1 MAQPTNTFD
10 TYDSVGERED
20 LSDVI
25 YSISP
30 TDTPFISSAAK
41 TKATAVLHEWQT
53 DALAAAA
60 TNNAVIEGDEAT
72 LDAVSATT
80 RLSNSSQIMDK
91 TVVITGTQESVDKAG
106 RASEL
111 AYQIAKKAKELKRDM
126 EATITGNQ
134 AEVAGNSTTARKFG
148 SLGAWIETNDDLGA
162 SGSSGGAGNTARTD
176 GTQRAFTEASLKSVI
191 KSVWN
196 EGGDPSMIMVGPFN
210 KQKLSGF
217 TGNSTRFDAGADAT
231 LYTSVDV
238 YASDFGQLQ
247 VVPNRFSRD
256 RDAYVLDMNYFAIAF
271 LRDFSMHEL
280 AKTGD
285 SEKRQLLV
293 ELKISP
299 GRSLPTSNFAAPS
312 LVRGLNLKLKRSPL

>member
-30 TDTPFISSAAK
+30 TDTPFLSSAAK
-41 TKATAVLHEWQT
+41 TQATAVVHEWQT

-72 LDAVSATT
+72 LDASTATV

-106 RASEL
+106 RASEI

-126 EATITGNQ
+126 EATITGNI
-134 AEVAGNSTTARKFG
+134 AEVAGNATTARKMG
-148 SLGAWIETNDDLGA
+148 TLGAWVITNDDKAADGTTG
-162 SGSSGGAGNTARTD
+162 SGLGNTKRTD

-196 EGGDPSMIMVGPFN
+196 AGGDPSMIMCGPFN

-256 RDAYVLDMNYFAIAF
+256 RDAYVLDMEYFGIAF

-293 ELKISP
+293 EATLESRNEAAS
-299 GRSLPTSNFAAPS
+299 GLVADLTTS
-312 LVRGLNLKLKRSPL
+312 

>member
-30 TDTPFISSAAK
+30 TDTPFLSSAAK

-53 DALAAAA
+53 DALAAAV

-72 LDAVSATT
+72 LDASVATT

-106 RASEL
+106 RASEI

-126 EATITGNQ
+126 ESTLTSNN
-134 AEVAGNSTTARKFG
+134 AEVTGGSGTARQ
-148 SLGAWIETNDDLGA
+148 LGALGSWVVTNDDLASDGA
-162 SGSSGGAGNTARTD
+162 SGAGAGNAAHTN
-176 GTQRAFTEASLKSVI
+176 GTQRAFTESQLKSVI

-196 EGGDPSMIMVGPFN
+196 AGGDPSMIMVGPFN

-256 RDAYVLDMNYFAIAF
+256 RDAYVLDMDYWGVAF

-293 ELKISP
+293 EATLESRNE
-299 GRSLPTSNFAAPS
+299 GASGLVADLTTS
-312 LVRGLNLKLKRSPL
+312 

>member
-1 MAQPTNTFD
+1 
-10 TYDSVGERED
+10 
-20 LSDVI
+20 
-25 YSISP
+25 
-30 TDTPFISSAAK
+30 
-41 TKATAVLHEWQT
+41 
-53 DALAAAA
+53 
-60 TNNAVIEGDEAT
+60 
-72 LDAVSATT
+72 
-80 RLSNSSQIMDK
+80 MDK

-126 EATITGNQ
+126 EATVTGNI
-134 AEVAGNSTTARKFG
+134 AEETGGSSTARKMGTLG
-148 SLGAWIETNDDLGA
+148 SWIATNDVFGASGA
-162 SGSSGGAGNTARTD
+162 SGSAGNTARTD

-293 ELKISP
+293 EATLESRNEKAS
-299 GRSLPTSNFAAPS
+299 GLVADLTTS
-312 LVRGLNLKLKRSPL
+312 

>member
-1 MAQPTNTFD
+1 MAQPSNTFD

-25 YSISP
+25 YNIAP
-30 TDTPFISSAAK
+30 TDTPFLSSAAK

-53 DALAAAA
+53 DSLASSS
-60 TNNAVIEGDEAT
+60 TSNAVIEGDEAT
-72 LDAVSATT
+72 ADSMTATT
-80 RLSNSSQIMDK
+80 RLSNSCQIMDK
-91 TVVITGTQESVDKAG
+91 VITISGTQEAVDKAG

-111 AYQIAKKAKELKRDM
+111 AYQIAKAAKELKRDM
-126 EATITGNQ
+126 EATLTGNQ
-134 AEVAGNSTTARKFG
+134 AEVAGNASTARKFG
-148 SLGAWIETNDDLGA
+148 SLGSWVATNDVMSA
-162 SGSSGGAGNTARTD
+162 AGSPASGGAGNTARTD
-176 GTQRAFTEASLKSVI
+176 GTQRVFTEAQLKSVI

-196 EGGDPSMIMVGPFN
+196 AGGNPQIVMVGPFN

-256 RDAYVLDMNYFAIAF
+256 RDAYVLDMDFWGIAF

-285 SEKRQLLV
+285 TEKRQLLV
-293 ELKISP
+293 EATLESRNEAAS
-299 GRSLPTSNFAAPS
+299 GLVADLTTS
-312 LVRGLNLKLKRSPL
+312 

>member
-25 YSISP
+25 YNISP
-30 TDTPFISSAAK
+30 TDTPFLSSAAK
-41 TKATAVLHEWQT
+41 TTSTAVLHEWQT
-53 DALAAAA
+53 DALASAS
-60 TNNAVIEGDEAT
+60 TSNAVIEGDEAT
-72 LDAVSATT
+72 LDAVTATT
-80 RLSNSSQIMDK
+80 RLSNSCQIMDK
-91 TVVITGTQESVDKAG
+91 TVVISGTQEAVDKAG

-126 EATITGNQ
+126 EAQITTNN
-134 AEVAGNSTTARKFG
+134 AEVTGSATAAREMG
-148 SLGAWIETNDDLGA
+148 SLGAWVATNDVMGTSGT
-162 SGSSGGAGNTARTD
+162 SGSVGNTARTD
-176 GTQRAFTEASLKSVI
+176 GTQRAFTEDLLKSVI

-196 EGGDPSMIMVGPFN
+196 EGGDPTMIMVGPFN

-256 RDAYVLDMNYFAIAF
+256 RDCYVLDMNYWGIAF
-271 LRDFSMHEL
+271 LRDFTMHEL
-280 AKTGD
+280 SKTGD

-293 ELKISP
+293 EATLESRNEAAS
-299 GRSLPTSNFAAPS
+299 GLVADLTTS
-312 LVRGLNLKLKRSPL
+312 

>member
-25 YSISP
+25 YNISP
-30 TDTPFISSAAK
+30 TDTPFLSSAAK
-41 TKATAVLHEWQT
+41 TSATAVLHEWQT
-53 DALAAAA
+53 DALASAS
-60 TNNAVIEGDEAT
+60 TSNAVIEGDEAT
-72 LDAVSATT
+72 LDAVTATT
-80 RLSNSSQIMDK
+80 RLSNSCQIMDK
-91 TVVITGTQESVDKAG
+91 TVVISGTQEAVDKAG

-126 EATITGNQ
+126 EAQITTNN
-134 AEVAGNSTTARKFG
+134 AEVTGSATAAREMG
-148 SLGAWIETNDDLGA
+148 SLGAWVATNDVMGTSGT
-162 SGSSGGAGNTARTD
+162 SGSVGNTARTD
-176 GTQRAFTEASLKSVI
+176 GTQRAFTEDLLKSVI

-196 EGGDPSMIMVGPFN
+196 EGGDPTMIMVGPFN

-271 LRDFSMHEL
+271 LRDFTMHEL

-293 ELKISP
+293 EATLESRNEKAS
-299 GRSLPTSNFAAPS
+299 GLVADLTTS
-312 LVRGLNLKLKRSPL
+312 

>member
-10 TYDSVGERED
+10 TYDSIGERED

-25 YSISP
+25 YNISP
-30 TDTPFISSAAK
+30 TDTPFLSSAAK

-53 DALAAAA
+53 DSLAAAA
-60 TNNAVIEGDEAT
+60 TDNAVIEGDEAT
-72 LDAVSATT
+72 LDAITATT
-80 RLSNSSQIMDK
+80 RLSNSCQIMDK
-91 TVVITGTQESVDKAG
+91 TIVITGTQEAVDKAG
-106 RASEL
+106 RASEI
-111 AYQIAKKAKELKRDM
+111 AYQIAKKAKELKRDL
-126 EATITGNQ
+126 EASLTSNN
-134 AEVAGNSTTARKFG
+134 AEVTGSATAARVAGGLRSWVA
-148 SLGAWIETNDDLGA
+148 TNDVMGT
-162 SGSSGGAGNTARTD
+162 SGTSGGAGNTAATN
-176 GTQRAFTEASLKSVI
+176 GTQRAFTESLLKTVI

-196 EGGDPSMIMVGPFN
+196 AGGNPTMIMVGPFN

-256 RDAYVLDMNYFAIAF
+256 REAWVLDMDFWGVAF
-271 LRDFSMHEL
+271 LRDFSMHDL

-285 SEKRQLLV
+285 TEKKQLLLEATLESRNEAASGCV
-293 ELKISP
+293 ADIT
-299 GRSLPTSNFAAPS
+299 TS
-312 LVRGLNLKLKRSPL
+312 

>member
-25 YSISP
+25 YNISP
-30 TDTPFISSAAK
+30 TDTPFLSSAAK
-41 TKATAVLHEWQT
+41 TVSTAVLHEWQT
-53 DALAAAA
+53 DALASAS
-60 TNNAVIEGDEAT
+60 TSNAVIEGDEAT
-72 LDAVSATT
+72 LDAVTATT
-80 RLSNSSQIMDK
+80 RLSNSCQIMDK
-91 TVVITGTQESVDKAG
+91 TVVITGTQEAVDKAG

-126 EATITGNQ
+126 EAQITTNN
-134 AEVAGNSTTARKFG
+134 AEVTGSATAAREMG
-148 SLGAWIETNDDLGA
+148 SLGAWVATNDVMGTSGT
-162 SGSSGGAGNTARTD
+162 SGSVGNTARTD
-176 GTQRAFTEASLKSVI
+176 GTQRAFTEDLLKSVI

-196 EGGDPSMIMVGPFN
+196 EGGDPTMIMVGPFN

-256 RDAYVLDMNYFAIAF
+256 RDCYVLDMNYWGIAF
-271 LRDFSMHEL
+271 LRDFTMHEL
-280 AKTGD
+280 SKTGD

-293 ELKISP
+293 EATLESRNEAAS
-299 GRSLPTSNFAAPS
+299 GLVADLTTS
-312 LVRGLNLKLKRSPL
+312 

>member
-10 TYDSVGERED
+10 TYDSIGERED

-25 YSISP
+25 YNISP
-30 TDTPFISSAAK
+30 TDTPFLSSAAK
-41 TKATAVLHEWQT
+41 TTSTAVLHEWQT
-53 DALAAAA
+53 DALASAS
-60 TNNAVIEGDEAT
+60 TSNAVIEGDEAT
-72 LDAVSATT
+72 LDAVTATT
-80 RLSNSSQIMDK
+80 RLSNSCQIMDK
-91 TVVITGTQESVDKAG
+91 TVVITGTQEAVDKAG

-126 EATITGNQ
+126 EAQITTNN
-134 AEVAGNSTTARKFG
+134 AEVTGSATAAREMG
-148 SLGAWIETNDDLGA
+148 SLGAWVATNDVMGTSGT
-162 SGSSGGAGNTARTD
+162 SGSVGNTARTD
-176 GTQRAFTEASLKSVI
+176 GTQRAFTEDLLKSVI

-196 EGGDPSMIMVGPFN
+196 EGGDPTMIMVGPFN

-256 RDAYVLDMNYFAIAF
+256 RDCYVLDMNYWGIAF
-271 LRDFSMHEL
+271 LRDFTMHEL
-280 AKTGD
+280 SKTGD

-293 ELKISP
+293 EATLESRNEAAS
-299 GRSLPTSNFAAPS
+299 GLVADLTTS
-312 LVRGLNLKLKRSPL
+312 

>member
-30 TDTPFISSAAK
+30 TDTPFLSSAAK
-41 TKATAVLHEWQT
+41 TQATAVVHEWQT

-72 LDAVSATT
+72 LDASTATV

-106 RASEL
+106 RASEI

-126 EATITGNQ
+126 EATITGNI
-134 AEVAGNSTTARKFG
+134 AEVTGSASAARKMG
-148 SLGAWIETNDDLGA
+148 TLGAWVITNDDKAADGTTG
-162 SGSSGGAGNTARTD
+162 SGLGNTKRTD

-196 EGGDPSMIMVGPFN
+196 AGGDPSMIMCGPFN

-256 RDAYVLDMNYFAIAF
+256 RDAYVLDMEYFGIAF

-293 ELKISP
+293 EATLESRNEAAS
-299 GRSLPTSNFAAPS
+299 GLVADLTTS
-312 LVRGLNLKLKRSPL
+312 

>member
-25 YSISP
+25 YNISP
-30 TDTPFISSAAK
+30 TDTPFLSSAAK
-41 TKATAVLHEWQT
+41 TQSTAVLHEWQT
-53 DALAAAA
+53 DALASAS
-60 TNNAVIEGDEAT
+60 TSNAVIEGDEAT
-72 LDAVSATT
+72 LDAVTATT
-80 RLSNSSQIMDK
+80 RLSNSCQIMDK
-91 TVVITGTQESVDKAG
+91 TVVITGTQEAVDKAG

-126 EATITGNQ
+126 EAQITTNN
-134 AEVAGNSTTARKFG
+134 AEVTGSATAAREMG
-148 SLGAWIETNDDLGA
+148 ALGAWVATNDVMGTSGT
-162 SGSSGGAGNTARTD
+162 SGSVGNTARTD
-176 GTQRAFTEASLKSVI
+176 GTQRAFTEDLLKSVI

-196 EGGDPSMIMVGPFN
+196 EGGDPTMIMVGPFN

-256 RDAYVLDMNYFAIAF
+256 RDCYVLDMNYWGIAF

-280 AKTGD
+280 SKTGD

-293 ELKISP
+293 EATLESRNEAAS
-299 GRSLPTSNFAAPS
+299 GLVADLTTS
-312 LVRGLNLKLKRSPL
+312 

>member
-41 TKATAVLHEWQT
+41 TRATAVLHEWQT
-53 DALAAAA
+53 DSLAAAV
-60 TNNAVIEGDEAT
+60 TDNAVIEGDEAT
-72 LDAVSATT
+72 HDASTATT
-80 RLSNSSQIMDK
+80 RLSNSTQIMDK
-91 TVVITGTQESVDKAG
+91 TVVITGTQEAVDKAG

-111 AYQIAKKAKELKRDM
+111 AYQIAKRAKELKRDM
-126 EATITGNQ
+126 EATVTGNI
-134 AEVAGNSTTARKFG
+134 AEVTGGSGTARKMGTLG
-148 SLGAWIETNDDLGA
+148 SWVISNDDFASDGA
-162 SGSSGGAGNTARTD
+162 SGTGLGNTARTD
-176 GTQRAFTEASLKSVI
+176 GTQRAFTESQLKSVI

-196 EGGDPSMIMVGPFN
+196 AGGDPSMIMVGPFN

-256 RDAYVLDMNYFAIAF
+256 RDAWVLDMNYWGIAF
-271 LRDFSMHEL
+271 LRDFTMHEL

-285 SEKRQLLV
+285 TEKRQLLV
-293 ELKISP
+293 EATLESRNE
-299 GRSLPTSNFAAPS
+299 GASGLVADLTTS
-312 LVRGLNLKLKRSPL
+312 

>member
-10 TYDSVGERED
+10 TYDSIGERED

-25 YSISP
+25 YNISP
-30 TDTPFISSAAK
+30 TDTPFLSSAAK
-41 TKATAVLHEWQT
+41 VQATAVLHEWQT
-53 DALAAAA
+53 DSLAAAS
-60 TNNAVIEGDEAT
+60 TSNAVIEGDEAT
-72 LDAVSATT
+72 HDAITATT
-80 RLSNSSQIMDK
+80 RLSNSCQIMDK
-91 TVVITGTQESVDKAG
+91 TVVITGTQEVVDKAG

-126 EATITGNQ
+126 EAQITTNN
-134 AEVAGNSTTARKFG
+134 AEVTGSATAAREMG
-148 SLGAWIETNDDLGA
+148 SLGAWVATNDVMGTSGT
-162 SGSSGGAGNTARTD
+162 SGSVGNTARTD
-176 GTQRAFTEASLKSVI
+176 GTQRAFTEDLLKSVI

-196 EGGDPSMIMVGPFN
+196 EGGDPTMIMVGPFN

-256 RDAYVLDMNYFAIAF
+256 RDCYVLDMNYWGIAF
-271 LRDFSMHEL
+271 LRDFTMHEL
-280 AKTGD
+280 SKTGD

-293 ELKISP
+293 EATLESRNEAAS
-299 GRSLPTSNFAAPS
+299 GLVADLTTS
-312 LVRGLNLKLKRSPL
+312 

>member
-53 DALAAAA
+53 DALAAAV

-72 LDAVSATT
+72 LDAVSPTS

-126 EATITGNQ
+126 EATVTGNI
-134 AEVAGNSTTARKFG
+134 AEVTGGSSTARKMGTLG
-148 SLGAWIETNDDLGA
+148 SWIETNDVFGAGGA
-162 SGSSGGAGNTARTD
+162 SGTAGNTARTD
-176 GTQRAFTEASLKSVI
+176 GGE
-191 KSVWN
+191 
-196 EGGDPSMIMVGPFN
+196 PSMIMVGPFN

-271 LRDFSMHEL
+271 LRDFTMHEL

-293 ELKISP
+293 EATLESRNEKAS
-299 GRSLPTSNFAAPS
+299 GLVADLTTS
-312 LVRGLNLKLKRSPL
+312 

>member
-10 TYDSVGERED
+10 TYDSIGERED

-25 YSISP
+25 YNISP
-30 TDTPFISSAAK
+30 TDTPFLSSAAK

-53 DALAAAA
+53 DSLAAAV
-60 TNNAVIEGDEAT
+60 TNNQVIEGDEAT
-72 LDAVSATT
+72 LDAITATT
-80 RLSNSSQIMDK
+80 RLSNSCQIMDK
-91 TVVITGTQESVDKAG
+91 TIVITGTQEAVDKAG
-106 RASEL
+106 RASEI
-111 AYQIAKKAKELKRDM
+111 AYQIAKKAKELKRDL
-126 EATITGNQ
+126 ESSLTSNN
-134 AEVAGNSTTARKFG
+134 AEVTGSATAARVAGGLRSWVA
-148 SLGAWIETNDDLGA
+148 TNDVMGT
-162 SGSSGGAGNTARTD
+162 SGTSGGAGNTAATN
-176 GTQRAFTEASLKSVI
+176 GTQRAFTESLLKSVI

-196 EGGDPSMIMVGPFN
+196 AGGNPTMIMVGPFN

-256 RDAYVLDMNYFAIAF
+256 REAWVLDMDFWGVAF
-271 LRDFSMHEL
+271 LRDFSMHDL

-285 SEKRQLLV
+285 TEKKQLLLEATLESRNEAASGCV
-293 ELKISP
+293 ADLT
-299 GRSLPTSNFAAPS
+299 TS
-312 LVRGLNLKLKRSPL
+312 

>member
-25 YSISP
+25 YNISP
-30 TDTPFISSAAK
+30 TDTPFLSSAAK
-41 TKATAVLHEWQT
+41 TTSTAVLHEWQT
-53 DALAAAA
+53 DALASAS
-60 TNNAVIEGDEAT
+60 TSNAVIEGDEAT
-72 LDAVSATT
+72 LDAVTATT
-80 RLSNSSQIMDK
+80 RLSNSCQIMDK
-91 TVVITGTQESVDKAG
+91 TVVISGTQEAVDKAG

-126 EATITGNQ
+126 EAQITTNN
-134 AEVAGNSTTARKFG
+134 AEVTGSATAAREMG
-148 SLGAWIETNDDLGA
+148 SLGAWVATNDVMGTSCT
-162 SGSSGGAGNTARTD
+162 SGSVGNTARTD
-176 GTQRAFTEASLKSVI
+176 GTQRAFTEDLLKSVI

-196 EGGDPSMIMVGPFN
+196 EGGDPTMIMVGPFN

-271 LRDFSMHEL
+271 LRDFSLHEL

-293 ELKISP
+293 EATLESRNEKAS
-299 GRSLPTSNFAAPS
+299 GLVADLTTS
-312 LVRGLNLKLKRSPL
+312 

>member
-25 YSISP
+25 YSIAP
-30 TDTPFISSAAK
+30 TDTPFLSSAAK

-53 DALAAAA
+53 DSLAAAA

-72 LDAVSATT
+72 LDASTATT
-80 RLSNSSQIMDK
+80 RLSNSTQIMDK

-111 AYQIAKKAKELKRDM
+111 AYQIAKRAKELKRDM
-126 EATITGNQ
+126 EATITGNI
-134 AEVAGNSTTARKFG
+134 AEVGGNSTTARKMGTLG
-148 SLGAWIETNDDLGA
+148 SWVTTNDDLASDGA
-162 SGSSGGAGNTARTD
+162 SGAGAGNAAHTD
-176 GTQRAFTEASLKSVI
+176 GTQRAFTESQLKSVI

-196 EGGDPSMIMVGPFN
+196 AGGDPSMVMVGPFN

-256 RDAYVLDMNYFAIAF
+256 RDAYVLDMEYWGIAF

-293 ELKISP
+293 EATLESRNEAAS
-299 GRSLPTSNFAAPS
+299 GLVADLTTS
-312 LVRGLNLKLKRSPL
+312 

>member
-25 YSISP
+25 YSIAP
-30 TDTPFISSAAK
+30 TDTPFLSSAAK

-53 DALAAAA
+53 DSLAAAV

-72 LDAVSATT
+72 LDASTATT

-106 RASEL
+106 RASEI
-111 AYQIAKKAKELKRDM
+111 AYQIAKRAKELKRDM
-126 EATITGNQ
+126 EATITGNI
-134 AEVAGNSTTARKFG
+134 AEVAGNSSTARKMGTLG
-148 SLGAWIETNDDLGA
+148 SWVTTNDDLASDGA
-162 SGSSGGAGNTARTD
+162 SGAGAGNAAHTD
-176 GTQRAFTEASLKSVI
+176 GTQRAFTEAQLKSVI

-196 EGGDPSMIMVGPFN
+196 AGGDPSMIMCGPFN

-256 RDAYVLDMNYFAIAF
+256 RDAYVLDMEYWAVAF

-293 ELKISP
+293 EATLESRNEAASGLIAD
-299 GRSLPTSNFAAPS
+299 LTTS
-312 LVRGLNLKLKRSPL
+312 

>member
-25 YSISP
+25 YNISP
-30 TDTPFISSAAK
+30 TDTPFLSSAAK
-41 TKATAVLHEWQT
+41 TSSTAVLHEWQT
-53 DALAAAA
+53 DALASAS
-60 TNNAVIEGDEAT
+60 TSNAVIEGDEAT
-72 LDAVSATT
+72 LDAVTATT
-80 RLSNSSQIMDK
+80 RLSNSCQIMDK
-91 TVVITGTQESVDKAG
+91 TVVITGTQEAVDKAG

-126 EATITGNQ
+126 EAQITTNN
-134 AEVAGNSTTARKFG
+134 AEVTGSATAAREMG
-148 SLGAWIETNDDLGA
+148 SLGAWVATNDVMGTSGT
-162 SGSSGGAGNTARTD
+162 SGSVGNTARTD
-176 GTQRAFTEASLKSVI
+176 GTQRAFTEDLLKSVI

-196 EGGDPSMIMVGPFN
+196 EGGDPTMVMVGPFN

-256 RDAYVLDMNYFAIAF
+256 RDAYVLDMNYWGVAF
-271 LRDFSMHEL
+271 LRDFTMHEL
-280 AKTGD
+280 SKTGD

-293 ELKISP
+293 EATLESRNEAAS
-299 GRSLPTSNFAAPS
+299 GLVADLTTS
-312 LVRGLNLKLKRSPL
+312 

>member
-1 MAQPTNTFD
+1 
-10 TYDSVGERED
+10 
-20 LSDVI
+20 
-25 YSISP
+25 
-30 TDTPFISSAAK
+30 
-41 TKATAVLHEWQT
+41 
-53 DALAAAA
+53 
-60 TNNAVIEGDEAT
+60 
-72 LDAVSATT
+72 
-80 RLSNSSQIMDK
+80 MDK

-106 RASEL
+106 RASEI

-126 EATITGNQ
+126 ESTLTSNNLEVTGS
-134 AEVAGNSTTARKFG
+134 ASAARQ
-148 SLGAWIETNDDLGA
+148 LGALGSWVVTNDDLGA
-162 SGSSGGAGNTARTD
+162 SGASGAGAGNAAHTN
-176 GTQRAFTEASLKSVI
+176 GTQRAFTESQLKSVI

-196 EGGDPSMIMVGPFN
+196 AGGDPSMIMVGPFN

-256 RDAYVLDMNYFAIAF
+256 RDAYVLDMDYWGVAF

-293 ELKISP
+293 EATLESRNEAAS
-299 GRSLPTSNFAAPS
+299 GSVMDLTTS
-312 LVRGLNLKLKRSPL
+312 